1 MVSRIHAVSYRL
13 LFQRK
18 DRDRLQS
25 VITTKF
31 LGGWQNPFRE
41 QLSRFGGAD
50 RTLNLIVKQ
59 PNYDGKSW
67 PTPIAGLS
75 LVTISCIVQLANI
88 QQIGEF
94 SEESR
99 EIRLDKDKD
108 FP

>member
-1 MVSRIHAVSYRL
+1 VAG
-13 LFQRK
+13 K
-18 DRDRLQS
+18 
-25 VITTKF
+25 T
-31 LGGWQNPFRE
+31 
-41 QLSRFGGAD
+41 RFENSCHDLAGAD

-75 LVTISCIVQLANI
+75 LVTISCIVQLANT

-94 SEESR
+94 SKESR